1 MTLPSN
7 PQSPT
12 ELNYREAGN
21 FAWNA
26 MEITFEIKEMRKKS
40 NPAWSLRPVG
50 FACVCPQG
58 RTYHARQ
65 DPWLSVLTDSDL
77 C

>member
-1 MTLPSN
+1 
-7 PQSPT
+7 
-12 ELNYREAGN
+12 
-21 FAWNA
+21 